1 MLKCSKKSSFPVR
14 SRTRTS
20 VVLWCVHSFLLALDL
35 PKKEPSPNKIIGIYT
50 LVTNITIENHMFYE
64 DSQISPM
71 DFPMS
76 GGFWWISHWENNPA
90 DPRTPCCK
98 DASRHTDAMSNWPGG
113 PRAKR
118 NLGRLEQPV
127 SFHQN
132 TMEISNGMN
141 MVSNGSLYQCKID
154 GLQSTI
160 YGL

>member
-71 DFPMS
+71 DFPIS
-76 GGFWWISHWENNPA
+76 GGFPIGKTIPRIQGRHVARTLHATRMQCPTDQA
-90 DPRTPCCK
+90 DHEQSGTWDVWNSRFHFTKTPWRFYINVR
-98 DASRHTDAMSNWPGG
+98 SMVYN
-113 PRAKR
+113 
-118 NLGRLEQPV
+118 QQFMV
-127 SFHQN
+127 YN
-132 TMEISNGMN
+132 THFR
-141 MVSNGSLYQCKID
+141 
-154 GLQSTI
+154 
-160 YGL
+160 

>member
-1 MLKCSKKSSFPVR
+1 MFQKEFLSSSVQDTYFGSALMCPLLPSCLRLAKKG
-14 SRTRTS
+14 T
-20 VVLWCVHSFLLALDL
+20 L
-35 PKKEPSPNKIIGIYT
+35 PKQNHWNIHSGNRHNYWKSHFLWGFPDIPHGFPN
-50 LVTNITIENHMFYE
+50 
-64 DSQISPM
+64 
-71 DFPMS
+71 
-76 GGFWWISHWENNPA
+76 FWWISHWENNPA

-154 GLQSTI
+154 GLQSAI

>member
-20 VVLWCVHSFLLALDL
+20 VVLWRVHSFLLAFDL

-50 LVTNITIENHMFYE
+50 LVTGITIENHIFCE

-71 DFPMS
+71 DFPIS
-76 GGFWWISHWENNPA
+76 GGFPIGKTI
-90 DPRTPCCK
+90 PRIQGTPCCK

-141 MVSNGSLYQCKID
+141 MVSNGSLYQRKID
-154 GLQSTI
+154 GLQSEV